1 MESVLWRLFTD
12 FRIIYGRVK
21 QSDKLCTL
29 CKCSCTNSKHDW
41 QMASWDKTEQSLY
54 VSLFVSEQQTLCN
67 VSVWRNR
74 CCSLCHSHER
84 GTLFSVLIY
93 GHIFKSCLKNVAS
106 GLQEKKPLIFLEHD
120 AVFCPLISLP
130 PKLFCSR
137 PVELFI
143 STIHV
148 KHGFT
153 AVQINWWCILCSGC
167 PQNQIF

>member
-1 MESVLWRLFTD
+1 MSRTPLLVFMESVLWRLFTD

-29 CKCSCTNSKHDW
+29 CKCSCTNSRHDW

-106 GLQEKKPLIFLEHD
+106 GLQEKKPSHFLGTWCC
-120 AVFCPLISLP
+120 FLP
-130 PKLFCSR
+130 FDITAPKTILF
-137 PVELFI
+137 
-143 STIHV
+143 
-148 KHGFT
+148 
-153 AVQINWWCILCSGC
+153 
-167 PQNQIF
+167 